1 MLQAVL
7 IRKGNKMKIAAIII
21 REYKQIVKKKSF
33 IIATIL
39 TPAIMAAFI
48 FIPMLLTKVG
58 REEKVIKITDY
69 SDIIKRDF
77 LEINNSNEY
86 VKEKLKLKFIADTDL
101 LEEQSSMIKNYE
113 KSIEDKSNKD
123 FVLADHYKNEILEKK
138 ISGLLLIPSNIA
150 ETRRMYFCAQN
161 ISDFELNR
169 FLNSSV
175 KSILSSKILKEK
187 IEDPGIVEIVQKAT
201 AEIKPD
207 LFVIKEEGATKS
219 SSTTAYMMSIF
230 MLTILFSVLM
240 GYGQLIMRG
249 VIEEKNNRIVEVLIS
264 STNTQSLFYG
274 KIIGIGLAGLTQVGI
289 WMVMGWLLMGKFS
302 LGIDKSILNFLTLEL
317 GIYFIIFFIIGY
329 FMYSI
334 LFSIVGASVNTDQEA
349 QQYAAPITYLLIIPF
364 MIGIMVTQNPNTPLV
379 VGTSLFP
386 LFTPT
391 LMFMRISVAT
401 PAFSQI
407 LLSITLSVGFTIL
420 LAWLGAKIFRIGIL
434 MYGKKPS
441 VKEIIKWIK
450 YK

>member
-1 MLQAVL
+1 
-7 IRKGNKMKIAAIII
+7 MKIAAIII

-39 TPAIMAAFI
+39 TPALMAAFI
-48 FIPMLLTKVG
+48 FVPMLLTKVG
-58 REEKVIKITDY
+58 REEKVIKIADY
-69 SDIIKRDF
+69 SDIIKGDF
-77 LEINNSNEY
+77 LEISKNNQY
-86 VKEKLKLKFIADTDL
+86 IKEKLKVKFIVDSEL
-101 LEEQSSMIKNYE
+101 SEEQSSLIKNYE
-113 KSIEDKSNKD
+113 KSIEDKTNKD
-123 FVLADHYKNEILEKK
+123 FVLADNYKNEILKKK
-138 ISGLLLIPSNIA
+138 INGLLLIPSDIA
-150 ETRRMYFCAQN
+150 ETRRIYFCAQN

-169 FLNSSV
+169 FLNASV
-175 KSILSSKILKEK
+175 KKILSSKILKEK

-201 AEIKPD
+201 AELKPD
-207 LFVIKEEGATKS
+207 LFVIKEAGATKS

-264 STNTQSLFYG
+264 STNTQNLFYG

-302 LGIDKSILNFLTLEL
+302 LGIDKSILNFLTPEL
-317 GIYFIIFFIIGY
+317 GLYFIIFFIIGY

-349 QQYAAPITYLLIIPF
+349 QQYAAPITYPLIIPF

-407 LLSITLSVGFTIL
+407 LLSIAISVGFTIL
-420 LAWLGAKIFRIGIL
+420 LAWLGAKIFRVGIL

-441 VKEIIKWIK
+441 VKEIIKWVK

>member
-1 MLQAVL
+1 
-7 IRKGNKMKIAAIII
+7 MKITAIIT

-48 FIPMLLTKVG
+48 FVPMLLTKVG

-69 SDIIKRDF
+69 SDIIQED
-77 LEINNSNEY
+77 LIASTEGNSY
-86 VKEKLKLKFIADTDL
+86 ITEKLKLKFVPDAETSP
-101 LEEQSSMIKNYE
+101 EQISLIKEYE
-113 KSIEDKSNKD
+113 KSIEEKQETD
-123 FVLADHYKNEILEKK
+123 FVLADNYKSEILEKK
-138 ISGLLLIPSNIA
+138 IDGLLLIPPDIT

-175 KSILSSKILKEK
+175 KNILSSKILKDK
-187 IEDPGIVEIVQKAT
+187 IADPGIVEIVQKAT
-201 AEIKPD
+201 ANIKPD
-207 LFVIKEEGATKS
+207 LFIIKAEGATKS
-219 SSTTAYMMSIF
+219 SSSTAYMMSIF

-264 STNTQSLFYG
+264 STNTQNLFYG

-289 WMVMGWLLMGKFS
+289 WMLMAWVLMGKFS
-302 LGIDKSILNFLTLEL
+302 LGIDKSILNFLTPEL
-317 GIYFIIFFIIGY
+317 GLYFVIFFIIGY

-401 PAFSQI
+401 PAISQI
-407 LLSITLSVGFTIL
+407 LLSIALSVGFTVL
-420 LAWLGAKIFRIGIL
+420 LAWLGAKIFRVGIL

>member
-1 MLQAVL
+1 
-7 IRKGNKMKIAAIII
+7 
-21 REYKQIVKKKSF
+21 
-33 IIATIL
+33 
-39 TPAIMAAFI
+39 
-48 FIPMLLTKVG
+48 
-58 REEKVIKITDY
+58 
-69 SDIIKRDF
+69 
-77 LEINNSNEY
+77 
-86 VKEKLKLKFIADTDL
+86 
-101 LEEQSSMIKNYE
+101 
-113 KSIEDKSNKD
+113 
-123 FVLADHYKNEILEKK
+123 
-138 ISGLLLIPSNIA
+138 
-150 ETRRMYFCAQN
+150 
-161 ISDFELNR
+161 
-169 FLNSSV
+169 
-175 KSILSSKILKEK
+175 K
-187 IEDPGIVEIVQKAT
+187 IEDPGIVEIVEKAT

-207 LFVIKEEGATKS
+207 LFIIKEEGATKS
-219 SSTTAYMMSIF
+219 SSGTAYMMSIF

-289 WMVMGWLLMGKFS
+289 WMIMGWLLMGKFS
-302 LGIDKSILNFLTLEL
+302 LGIDKSILNFLSLEL
-317 GIYFIIFFIIGY
+317 GIYFVIFFIIGY

-407 LLSITLSVGFTIL
+407 LLSIFTSLGFTIL
-420 LAWLGAKIFRIGIL
+420 LAWFGAKIFRVGIL

-441 VKEIIKWIK
+441 IKEIIKWIR

>member
-1 MLQAVL
+1 
-7 IRKGNKMKIAAIII
+7 MKIVAIIL

-39 TPAIMAAFI
+39 TPALMAAFI

-58 REEKVIKITDY
+58 REEKVIKIVDY
-69 SDIIKRDF
+69 SDMIKGDLLKISDGNKYITER
-77 LEINNSNEY
+77 
-86 VKEKLKLKFIADTDL
+86 LKLKFIADTEL
-101 LEEQSSMIKNYE
+101 VKEQDSLIRNYE
-113 KSIEDKSNKD
+113 NSIKEKKAEEFKLTDIYKD
-123 FVLADHYKNEILEKK
+123 EILDKK
-138 ISGLLLIPSNIA
+138 IDGLLIIPSNI
-150 ETRRMYFCAQN
+150 EDTRQIYFCAQN

-169 FLNSSV
+169 FINNSV
-175 KSILSSKILKEK
+175 KKVLSTKILKEK
-187 IEDPGIVEIVQKAT
+187 IEDPGIVDLVEKAT
-201 AEIKPD
+201 ADIKPD
-207 LFVIKEEGATKS
+207 LFIIKEDGATKS
-219 SSTTAYMMSIF
+219 SSGTAYMMSIF

-302 LGIDKSILNFLTLEL
+302 LGIDKSVLNFLSLEI
-317 GIYFIIFFIIGY
+317 GIYFVIFFIIGY

-407 LLSITLSVGFTIL
+407 LLSIFTSIGFTIL
-420 LAWLGAKIFRIGIL
+420 LAWFGAKIFRVGIL

-441 VKEIIKWIK
+441 IKEIIKWIR

>member
-1 MLQAVL
+1 
-7 IRKGNKMKIAAIII
+7 MKIVAIIS

-39 TPAIMAAFI
+39 TPALMAAFI

-58 REEKVIKITDY
+58 REEKVIKIVDY
-69 SDIIKRDF
+69 SDMIRGDLLKIGEDSKY
-77 LEINNSNEY
+77 LT
-86 VKEKLKLKFIADTDL
+86 EKLKLKFTADTEL
-101 LEEQSSMIKNYE
+101 ISEQDSLIKNYE
-113 KSIEDKSNKD
+113 NDLKEKKAGEFKLTDS
-123 FVLADHYKNEILEKK
+123 YKNEILDKK
-138 ISGLLLIPSNIA
+138 IDGLLIIPSDI
-150 ETRRMYFCAQN
+150 EDTRRIYFCAQN

-169 FLNSSV
+169 FINSSV
-175 KSILSSKILKEK
+175 KKVLSTKILKEK
-187 IEDPGIVEIVQKAT
+187 IEDPGIVEIVEKAT
-201 AEIKPD
+201 AEINPD
-207 LFVIKEEGATKS
+207 LFIIKQEGATKS
-219 SSTTAYMMSIF
+219 SSGTAYMMSIF

-289 WMVMGWLLMGKFS
+289 WMIMGWLLMGKFS
-302 LGIDKSILNFLTLEL
+302 LGIDKSILNFLSLEL
-317 GIYFIIFFIIGY
+317 GIYFVIFFIIGY

-407 LLSITLSVGFTIL
+407 LLSIFTSLGFTIL
-420 LAWLGAKIFRIGIL
+420 LAWFGAKIFRVGIL

-441 VKEIIKWIK
+441 IKEIIKWIR

>member
-1 MLQAVL
+1 
-7 IRKGNKMKIAAIII
+7 MKITAIIL

-39 TPAIMAAFI
+39 TPALMAGFI
-48 FIPMLLTKVG
+48 FVPMLLTKIG
-58 REEKVIKITDY
+58 REVKVIKIVDY
-69 SDIIKRDF
+69 SDMVATEMLKVNDKKG
-77 LEINNSNEY
+77 Y
-86 VKEKLKLKFIADTDL
+86 VKDKLKLKFVSDPEKQEEQDLLIKAYEKIGKNGESENFKLTDL
-101 LEEQSSMIKNYE
+101 YKREILDKKVDALLFIPSD
-113 KSIEDKSNKD
+113 IED
-123 FVLADHYKNEILEKK
+123 
-138 ISGLLLIPSNIA
+138 
-150 ETRRMYFCAQN
+150 TRRIYFCARN

-169 FLNSSV
+169 FIDSSV
-175 KSILSSKILKEK
+175 KKILSSKILKERIK
-187 IEDPGIVEIVQKAT
+187 DPQIVGIVEEAT
-201 AEIKPD
+201 ADIKPD
-207 LFVIKEEGATKS
+207 LFIIKEEGATKS
-219 SSTTAYMMSIF
+219 TSGTAYMMSIF

-289 WMVMGWLLMGKFS
+289 WMLMGWILMGKFS
-302 LGIDKSILNFLTLEL
+302 LGIDKSVLSFLTLEL
-317 GIYFIIFFIIGY
+317 GIYFVIFFILGY

-364 MIGIMVTQNPNTPLV
+364 MIGIMVTQNPNTPIV
-379 VGTSLFP
+379 VGASLFP

-401 PAFSQI
+401 PDFLQI
-407 LLSITLSVGFTIL
+407 LLSIAVSSLFTVF
-420 LAWLGAKIFRIGIL
+420 LAWLGAKIFRVGIL

-441 VKEIIKWIK
+441 IKEMIRWIR
-450 YK
+450 YR

>member
-1 MLQAVL
+1 MEQ
-7 IRKGNKMKIAAIII
+7 GNKMKIVAIII

-48 FIPMLLTKVG
+48 FVPMLLTKVG
-58 REEKVIKITDY
+58 REEKVIKIADY
-69 SDIIKRDF
+69 STIIKDDF
-77 LEINNSNEY
+77 LEISKDNKY
-86 VKEKLKLKFIADTDL
+86 IKEKLKLKFIADTKL
-101 LEEQSSMIKNYE
+101 LEEQSLLIENYE
-113 KSIEDKSNKD
+113 KSIIDKSNKD
-123 FVLADHYKNEILEKK
+123 FVLADTYKREILEKK
-138 ISGLLLIPSNIA
+138 ISGLLLIPSNII

-161 ISDFELNR
+161 ISDFEMNK
-169 FLNSSV
+169 FLNSSI
-175 KSILSSKILKEK
+175 KNILSSKILKEK
-187 IEDPGIVEIVQKAT
+187 IKDPSIVEIVQKAT

-207 LFVIKEEGATKS
+207 LFIIKEEGATKS

-302 LGIDKSILNFLTLEL
+302 LGIDKSILNFLTPEL
-317 GIYFIIFFIIGY
+317 GAYFVIFFIIGY

-407 LLSITLSVGFTIL
+407 LLSIALSVGFTIL
-420 LAWLGAKIFRIGIL
+420 LAWLGAKIFRVGIL

-441 VKEIIKWIK
+441 VKEIIKWVK

>member
-1 MLQAVL
+1 
-7 IRKGNKMKIAAIII
+7 MKIAAIIS

-39 TPAIMAAFI
+39 TPALMAAFI
-48 FIPMLLTKVG
+48 FVPMLLTKVG
-58 REEKVIKITDY
+58 REEKVINVTDY
-69 SDIIKRDF
+69 SGVIHKEFIERSEKSKY
-77 LEINNSNEY
+77 L
-86 VKEKLKLKFIADTDL
+86 KEKLKLTFRYVEDNSSDQRALLKEYEAEEKKTDGFEFKLAPKFKK
-101 LEEQSSMIKNYE
+101 M
-113 KSIEDKSNKD
+113 
-123 FVLADHYKNEILEKK
+123 ILEKK
-138 ISGLLLIPSNIA
+138 IDGMLIIPASIV
-150 ETRRMYFCAQN
+150 EKRQIYYCAQN
-161 ISDFELNR
+161 ISDFETNKYINTVVHR
-169 FLNSSV
+169 V
-175 KSILSSKILKEK
+175 LSSKILRDN
-187 IEDPGIVEIVQKAT
+187 IDDPEIVGIVQNAT
-201 AEIKPD
+201 ADIKPN
-207 LFVIKEEGATKS
+207 LFVVKEEGTTKS

-289 WMVMGWLLMGKFS
+289 WMLMGWILMGKFS
-302 LGIDKSILNFLTLEL
+302 LGIDRSVLNFLTPQL
-317 GIYFIIFFIIGY
+317 GIYFVLFFIIGY
-329 FMYSI
+329 FMYAI

-379 VGTSLFP
+379 IATSLFP

-391 LMFMRISVAT
+391 LMFMRISVAP

-407 LLSITLSVGFTIL
+407 LLSIILSMGFTVF
-420 LAWLGAKIFRIGIL
+420 LAWLGAKIFRVGIL

-441 VKEIIKWIK
+441 MKEIIKWIR
-450 YK
+450 YR

>member
-1 MLQAVL
+1 
-7 IRKGNKMKIAAIII
+7 MKIAAIIL

-39 TPAIMAAFI
+39 TPALMAAFI
-48 FIPMLLTKVG
+48 FVPMLLTKVG
-58 REEKVIKITDY
+58 REEKVIKIADY
-69 SDIIKRDF
+69 SDIIKGD
-77 LEINNSNEY
+77 LVESGKDNKYIT
-86 VKEKLKLKFIADTDL
+86 EKLKLKFIADTEL
-101 LEEQSSMIKNYE
+101 LEEQSSLIKNYE

-123 FVLADHYKNEILEKK
+123 FVLADNYKNEILEKK
-138 ISGLLLIPSNIA
+138 IDGLLLIPSNIA
-150 ETRRMYFCAQN
+150 ETRRIYFCAQN

-175 KSILSSKILKEK
+175 KNILSSKILKEK
-187 IEDPGIVEIVQKAT
+187 IKDSGIVEIVQKAT

-207 LFVIKEEGATKS
+207 LFIIKEEGATKS
-219 SSTTAYMMSIF
+219 SSGTAYMMSIF

-264 STNTQSLFYG
+264 STNTQNLFYG

-302 LGIDKSILNFLTLEL
+302 LGIDKSILNFLTPEL
-317 GIYFIIFFIIGY
+317 GLYFIIFFIIGY

-407 LLSITLSVGFTIL
+407 LLSIALSVGFTIL

>member
-1 MLQAVL
+1 
-7 IRKGNKMKIAAIII
+7 MKIVAIIL

-39 TPAIMAAFI
+39 TPALMAGFI

-58 REEKVIKITDY
+58 REEKVIKIADY
-69 SDIIKRDF
+69 SDMIRADFIK
-77 LEINNSNEY
+77 LSGNNEY
-86 VKEKLKLKFIADTDL
+86 IKDKLKLRFISDKKL
-101 LEEQSSMIKNYE
+101 IPEQDSLIKSYE
-113 KSIEDKSNKD
+113 KSIKEKRTEDFK
-123 FVLADHYKNEILEKK
+123 LADSYKSEILDKK
-138 ISGLLLIPSNIA
+138 IDGLLIIPSDI
-150 ETRRMYFCAQN
+150 EDSRRIYFCAQN

-169 FLNSSV
+169 FINSSV
-175 KSILSSKILKEK
+175 KKVLSTKILKEK
-187 IEDPGIVEIVQKAT
+187 IEDPGIVEIVEKAT
-201 AEIKPD
+201 ADIMPD
-207 LFVIKEEGATKS
+207 LFIIKEEGATKS
-219 SSTTAYMMSIF
+219 SSGTAYMMSIF

-289 WMVMGWLLMGKFS
+289 WMVMGWVLMGKFT

-317 GIYFIIFFIIGY
+317 GIYFVIFFIIGY

-401 PAFSQI
+401 PAFSEI
-407 LLSITLSVGFTIL
+407 LLSIAISVGFTIL
-420 LAWLGAKIFRIGIL
+420 LAWLGAKIFRVGIL

-441 VKEIIKWIK
+441 VKEIVRWIK

>member
-1 MLQAVL
+1 MLQVIL
-7 IRKGNKMKIAAIII
+7 IFQGNKMKITAIII

-39 TPAIMAAFI
+39 TPALMAAFI

-58 REEKVIKITDY
+58 RQEKVIKIADY
-69 SDIIKRDF
+69 SEIIKGDF
-77 LEINNSNEY
+77 LEISKNNKY
-86 VKEKLKLKFIADTDL
+86 IKEKLKLKFIADTKL
-101 LEEQSSMIKNYE
+101 LDEQSSLIKNYE

-123 FVLADHYKNEILEKK
+123 FVLADNYKNEILDKK
-138 ISGLLLIPSNIA
+138 IDGLLLIPTDIA
-150 ETRRMYFCAQN
+150 ETRRIYFCAEN
-161 ISDFELNR
+161 ISDFEMNR
-169 FLNSSV
+169 FLNSSI
-175 KSILSSKILKEK
+175 KNILSSRILKEK

-207 LFVIKEEGATKS
+207 LFIIKEEGATKS
-219 SSTTAYMMSIF
+219 SSGTAYMMSIF

-407 LLSITLSVGFTIL
+407 LLSIALSVGFTIL

>member
-1 MLQAVL
+1 
-7 IRKGNKMKIAAIII
+7 MKIVSIIL
-21 REYKQIVKKKSF
+21 REYKQIVRKKSF

-39 TPAIMAAFI
+39 TPALMAAFI

-58 REEKVIKITDY
+58 REEKVIKIADY
-69 SDIIKRDF
+69 SDMIRADFIK
-77 LEINNSNEY
+77 LSGNNEY
-86 VKEKLKLKFIADTDL
+86 IKEKLKLRFISDKDLAPRQDSLIKSYENNIKDKTDTNFKLTDT
-101 LEEQSSMIKNYE
+101 
-113 KSIEDKSNKD
+113 
-123 FVLADHYKNEILEKK
+123 YKNEILEKK
-138 ISGLLLIPSNIA
+138 IDGLLVIPSDI
-150 ETRRMYFCAQN
+150 EDSRRIYFCAQN

-169 FLNSSV
+169 FINRTV
-175 KSILSSKILKEK
+175 KEILSTKILKEK
-187 IEDPGIVEIVQKAT
+187 IENPEIIEIVAKAT
-201 AEIKPD
+201 ADIKPD
-207 LFVIKEEGATKS
+207 LFIIKEEGATKS
-219 SSTTAYMMSIF
+219 SSGTAYMMSIF

-264 STNTQSLFYG
+264 STNSQNLFYG

-289 WMVMGWLLMGKFS
+289 WMVMGWVLMGKFT

-317 GIYFIIFFIIGY
+317 GIYFVIFFIIGY

-407 LLSITLSVGFTIL
+407 LLSIAVSVGFTIL
-420 LAWLGAKIFRIGIL
+420 LAWLGAKIFRVGIL

-441 VKEIIKWIK
+441 VKEIIRWIR

>member
-1 MLQAVL
+1 
-7 IRKGNKMKIAAIII
+7 MKIVAIIL

-39 TPAIMAAFI
+39 TPALMAAFI

-58 REEKVIKITDY
+58 REEKVIKIVDY
-69 SDIIKRDF
+69 SDMIKGD
-77 LEINNSNEY
+77 LLKISDGNKY
-86 VKEKLKLKFIADTDL
+86 ITEKLKLKFIADTEL
-101 LEEQSSMIKNYE
+101 VKEQDSLIRNYE
-113 KSIEDKSNKD
+113 NSIKEKKAEEFKLTDIYKD
-123 FVLADHYKNEILEKK
+123 EILDKK
-138 ISGLLLIPSNIA
+138 IDGLLIIPSNI
-150 ETRRMYFCAQN
+150 EDTRQIYFCAQN

-169 FLNSSV
+169 FINNSV
-175 KSILSSKILKEK
+175 KKVLSTKILKEK
-187 IEDPGIVEIVQKAT
+187 IEDPGIVDLVEKAT
-201 AEIKPD
+201 ADIKPD
-207 LFVIKEEGATKS
+207 LFIIKEDGATKS
-219 SSTTAYMMSIF
+219 SSGTAYMMSIF

-302 LGIDKSILNFLTLEL
+302 LGIDKSVLNFLSLEI
-317 GIYFIIFFIIGY
+317 GIYFVIFFIIGY

-407 LLSITLSVGFTIL
+407 LLSIFTSIGFTIL
-420 LAWLGAKIFRIGIL
+420 LAWFGAKIFRVGIL

-441 VKEIIKWIK
+441 IKEIIKWIR